1 MMHLVAVALGGAL
14 GALGRYGV
22 NGLLYPVGD
31 DRFPLGTLAVNV
43 IGSFVMGLLYVL
55 IVEKAVLPPEWRN
68 FLMIG
73 FLGAFTTFSTFSLDV
88 LALFEGGHYGL
99 GLVYLLLS
107 LFLCIG
113 GIALAIF
120 LARLIPF
127 S

>member
-1 MMHLVAVALGGAL
+1 MMHLFAVALGGAL

-22 NGLLYPVGD
+22 NGLLYPVAD
-31 DRFPLGTLAVNV
+31 NRFPLGTLAVNV
-43 IGSFVMGLLYVL
+43 IGSFLMGFLYVV
-55 IVEKAVLPPEWRN
+55 IVEKGILPPEWRN
-68 FLMIG
+68 FLMVG

-88 LALFEGGHYGL
+88 LALVEGGHYSL

-120 LARLIPF
+120 LARILFAP
-127 S
+127 